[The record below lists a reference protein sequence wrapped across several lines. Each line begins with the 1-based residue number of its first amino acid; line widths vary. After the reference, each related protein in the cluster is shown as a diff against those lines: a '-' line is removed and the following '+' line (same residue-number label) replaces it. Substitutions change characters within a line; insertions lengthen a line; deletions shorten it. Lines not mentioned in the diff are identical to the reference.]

1 MLISDKL
8 KTLRKDYGYSQEQIA
23 NKLHISSQAV
33 SKWETG
39 KSYPDILNLIKL
51 SEIYQITLDELIK
64 EDVHLQKKLSNGESK
79 WKIFGHTLLLILG
92 ILLISGNIYLYYQD
106 KINWYSLIV
115 GILFFI
121 DGIIG
126 LFKKK

>member
-51 SEIYQITLDELIK
+51 TEIYQITLDELIK
-64 EDVHLQKKLSNGESK
+64 EDVQLQKKLNNGENK
-79 WKIFGHTLLLILG
+79 WKIFGHTVLLTLG
-92 ILLISGNIYLYYQD
+92 TLLISGNIYLYYQQ
-106 KINWYSLIV
+106 KMNWYFLIV